1 MNRIFGTS
9 NAKPTPSLQDAIAS
23 TDARTAAIE
32 VKVKK
37 LDAELQGHKD
47 KMAKMKAG
55 PGKNAVQQRALQVLK
70 QKKMYEAQ
78 IAQLTQ
84 QAFNMESTALT
95 TENLRNTMA
104 TVEAMRT
111 ANKELKRQY
120 GKIDVD
126 RIDAL
131 HDEMEDLM
139 ERANEIQETMG
150 RSYAVPDDLDEEALQ
165 AELDALSDMDENELS
180 YLDDIKA
187 QPDFLDEA
195 PHVPSN
201 ELPARAEATRAAV

>member
-9 NAKPTPSLQDAIAS
+9 TAKPKPSLQDAIAS
-23 TDARTAAIE
+23 TDSRTAAIE

-37 LDAELQGHKD
+37 LDAELQGYKD
-47 KMAKMKAG
+47 KMAKMKVG
-55 PGKNAVQQRALQVLK
+55 PAKNAVQQRALQVLK

-78 IAQLTQ
+78 ITQLTQ
-84 QAFNMESTALT
+84 QAFNMESAALT

-104 TVEAMRT
+104 TVDAMRT
-111 ANKELKRQY
+111 ANQELRRQY
-120 GKIDVD
+120 GKID
-126 RIDAL
+126 IDKIDVL

-150 RSYAVPDDLDEEALQ
+150 RSYAVPDDLDEDDLQ
-165 AELDALSDMDENELS
+165 AELDALSDIDENEPS

-187 QPDFLDEA
+187 PPDFLDEA
-195 PHVPSN
+195 PHVLSS
-201 ELPARAEATRAAV
+201 ELRTQPEATRAAV